1 MCMNANVVYILVV
14 LILTWIYF
22 QTRSLKSNED
32 EYFVLNKSEGVFGL
46 SLSFYASG
54 MGLWILTSPA
64 EVAWYGLGYDI
75 YGYALSA
82 ATPFVLIYIF
92 GPKIAD
98 LLPNGATLA
107 QFVETKYG
115 NIAQK
120 IVSVVAVIYMGAF
133 LVAEFASISFV
144 FESIS
149 SVRGVLVSLLIAIT
163 TLAYLFRHGFKAS
176 YFTDRI
182 QSYGII
188 FLLAIVLMIW
198 FSQNSISD
206 IVSLANSGGL
216 NSFETFSLKSALAVI
231 IAVTAA
237 EVFSMGYWQR
247 TFSAENSK
255 VIKQAS
261 IYSGTG
267 AFLTILILGIGGAV
281 GAGKGL
287 EVPALSFIDQLELN
301 NFTIMLLIS
310 LATLLVTSSIDTLEN
325 AIAST
330 ISLDIIKKKSEEAK
344 LITLLVVGIA
354 LIISNEVTSIFNVF
368 LVADLF
374 AACLVFPAFYR
385 IKKSSKDILLVVPFV
400 GSLISAYIFRYVSI
414 NPQLNP
420 GGVFIP
426 TDLYGLADLN
436 TFAVALLSSMVI
448 TVVADKVI
456 KYN

>member
-1 MCMNANVVYILVV
+1 MNANVVYLIVV

-32 EYFVLNKSEGVFGL
+32 EYFVLNKSEGVLGL

-82 ATPFVLIYIF
+82 ATPFILIYIF

-98 LLPNGATLA
+98 LLPKGATLA

-120 IVSVVAVIYMGAF
+120 IVSIVAVIYMGAF
-133 LVAEFASISFV
+133 LIAEFASISFV

-149 SVRGVLVSLLIAIT
+149 SVRGILISLLIAIT

-176 YFTDRI
+176 YFTDRL

-188 FLLAIVLMIW
+188 LLLAIVLTIW
-198 FSQNSISD
+198 LSQNSLSEL
-206 IVSLANSGGL
+206 VTYANAGGL
-216 NSFETFSLKSALAVI
+216 SSFETFSLKSALAVI

-255 VIKQAS
+255 AIKQAS
-261 IYSGTG
+261 IFSGIG

-281 GAGKGL
+281 GAGKGI
-287 EVPALSFIDQLELN
+287 ESPALSFIEQLDLN
-301 NFTIMLLIS
+301 NFTIILLVS

-330 ISLDIIKKKSEEAK
+330 ISLDILKKKSEEAK
-344 LITLLVVGIA
+344 LITLLVVC
-354 LIISNEVTSIFNVF
+354 ISLVISIEVTSIFNVF

-385 IKKSSKDILLVVPFV
+385 IKKSSKDILLIIPFV
-400 GSLISAYIFRYVSI
+400 GSLISVYVYRYLFIDLQV
-414 NPQLNP
+414 NP

-436 TFAVALLSSMVI
+436 TFAIGLLSSMVI
-448 TVVADKVI
+448 TLVADKAI
-456 KYN
+456 K

>member
-1 MCMNANVVYILVV
+1 MNANVVYLIVV
-14 LILTWIYF
+14 LILAWIYF
-22 QTRSLKSNED
+22 QTRSLKSNEN
-32 EYFVLNKSEGVFGL
+32 EYFVLNKSEGVLGL

-82 ATPFVLIYIF
+82 ATPFILIYIF

-115 NIAQK
+115 SIAQK
-120 IVSVVAVIYMGAF
+120 IVSIVAVIYMGAF
-133 LVAEFASISFV
+133 LIAEFASISFV

-149 SVRGVLVSLLIAIT
+149 SVRGILISLLIAIT

-176 YFTDRI
+176 YFTDRL

-188 FLLAIVLMIW
+188 LLLAIVITIW
-198 FSQNSISD
+198 LSQNSLSEL
-206 IVSLANSGGL
+206 VTYANAGGL

-255 VIKQAS
+255 AIKQAS
-261 IYSGTG
+261 IFSGIG

-281 GAGKGL
+281 GAGKGI
-287 EVPALSFIDQLELN
+287 ESPSLSFIEQLDLN
-301 NFTIMLLIS
+301 NFTIILLVS

-330 ISLDIIKKKSEEAK
+330 ISLDILKKKSEEAK
-344 LITLLVVGIA
+344 LTTLLVVCIA
-354 LIISNEVTSIFNVF
+354 LVISIEVTSIFNVF

-385 IKKSSKDILLVVPFV
+385 IKKSSKDILLLIPFV
-400 GSLISAYIFRYVSI
+400 GSLISVYVYRYLFIDLQV
-414 NPQLNP
+414 NP
-420 GGVFIP
+420 GGIFIP

-436 TFAVALLSSMVI
+436 TFAIGLLSSMVI
-448 TVVADKVI
+448 TLVADKAI
-456 KYN
+456 K

>member
-1 MCMNANVVYILVV
+1 MNANVVYLIVV

-22 QTRSLKSNED
+22 QTRSLKSNEN
-32 EYFVLNKSEGVFGL
+32 EYFVLNKSEGVLGL

-82 ATPFVLIYIF
+82 ATPFILIYIF

-98 LLPNGATLA
+98 LLPKGATLA

-120 IVSVVAVIYMGAF
+120 IVSIVAVIYMGAF
-133 LVAEFASISFV
+133 LIAEFASISFV

-149 SVRGVLVSLLIAIT
+149 SVRGILISLLIAIT

-176 YFTDRI
+176 YFTDRL

-188 FLLAIVLMIW
+188 LLLAIVLTIW
-198 FSQNSISD
+198 LSQNSLSEL
-206 IVSLANSGGL
+206 VTYANAGGL

-255 VIKQAS
+255 AIKQAS
-261 IYSGTG
+261 IFSGIG

-281 GAGKGL
+281 GAGKGI
-287 EVPALSFIDQLELN
+287 ESPALSFIEQLDLN
-301 NFTIMLLIS
+301 NFTIILLAS

-330 ISLDIIKKKSEEAK
+330 ISLDILKKKSEEAK
-344 LITLLVVGIA
+344 LITLLVVC
-354 LIISNEVTSIFNVF
+354 ISLVISIEVTSIFNVF

-385 IKKSSKDILLVVPFV
+385 IKKSSKDILLIIPFV
-400 GSLISAYIFRYVSI
+400 GSLISVYVYRYLFIDLQV
-414 NPQLNP
+414 NP

-436 TFAVALLSSMVI
+436 TFAIGLLSSMVI
-448 TVVADKVI
+448 TLVADKAI
-456 KYN
+456 K

>member
-1 MCMNANVVYILVV
+1 MNANVVYLTIII
-14 LILTWIYF
+14 ILTWIYF
-22 QTRSLKSNED
+22 QTRNLKSNED
-32 EYFVLNKSEGVFGL
+32 EYFVLNKSEGVLGL

-92 GPKIAD
+92 GPKIAE
-98 LLPNGATLA
+98 LLPNGATFA

-115 NIAQK
+115 IIAQK

-133 LVAEFASISFV
+133 LIAEFASISFV

-198 FSQNSISD
+198 FSQNSFSD
-206 IVSLANSGGL
+206 IISLANSGGL

-287 EVPALSFIDQLELN
+287 EIPALSFIDQLELN
-301 NFTIMLLIS
+301 NFTILLLIS

-414 NPQLNP
+414 DPQLNP

-448 TVVADKVI
+448 TLVADKVI
-456 KYN
+456 K

>member
-1 MCMNANVVYILVV
+1 MNANVVYLIVV

-22 QTRSLKSNED
+22 QTRSLKSNEN
-32 EYFVLNKSEGVFGL
+32 EYFVLNKSEGVLGL

-82 ATPFVLIYIF
+82 ATPFILIYIF

-98 LLPNGATLA
+98 LLPKGATLA

-115 NIAQK
+115 SIAQK
-120 IVSVVAVIYMGAF
+120 IVSIVAVIYMGAF
-133 LVAEFASISFV
+133 LIAEFASISFV

-149 SVRGVLVSLLIAIT
+149 SVRGILISLLIAIT

-176 YFTDRI
+176 YFTDRL

-188 FLLAIVLMIW
+188 LLLAIVLTIW
-198 FSQNSISD
+198 LSQNSLSEL
-206 IVSLANSGGL
+206 VTYANAGGL
-216 NSFETFSLKSALAVI
+216 STFETFSLKSALAVI

-255 VIKQAS
+255 AIKQAS
-261 IYSGTG
+261 IFSGIG

-281 GAGKGL
+281 GAGKGI
-287 EVPALSFIDQLELN
+287 ESPALSFIEQLDLN
-301 NFTIMLLIS
+301 NFTIILLVS

-344 LITLLVVGIA
+344 LITLLVVC
-354 LIISNEVTSIFNVF
+354 ISLVISIEVTSIFNVF

-385 IKKSSKDILLVVPFV
+385 IKKSSKDILLIIPFI
-400 GSLISAYIFRYVSI
+400 GSLISVYVYRYLFIDLQV
-414 NPQLNP
+414 NP

-436 TFAVALLSSMVI
+436 TFAIGLLSSMVI
-448 TVVADKVI
+448 TLVADKAI
-456 KYN
+456 K

>member
-1 MCMNANVVYILVV
+1 MNENAIYLIVV

-22 QTRSLKSNED
+22 QTRSLKSNEN
-32 EYFVLNKSEGVFGL
+32 EYFVLNKSEGVLGL

-82 ATPFVLIYIF
+82 ATPFILIYIF

-98 LLPNGATLA
+98 LLPKGATLA

-120 IVSVVAVIYMGAF
+120 IVSIVAVIYMGAF
-133 LVAEFASISFV
+133 LIAEFASISFV

-149 SVRGVLVSLLIAIT
+149 SVRGILISLLIGIT

-176 YFTDRI
+176 YFTDRL

-188 FLLAIVLMIW
+188 LLLAIVLTIW
-198 FSQNSISD
+198 LSQNSLSEL
-206 IVSLANSGGL
+206 VTFANAGGL

-255 VIKQAS
+255 AIKQAS
-261 IYSGTG
+261 IFSGIG

-281 GAGKGL
+281 GAGKGI
-287 EVPALSFIDQLELN
+287 ESPALSFIEQLDLN
-301 NFTIMLLIS
+301 NFTIILLVS

-330 ISLDIIKKKSEEAK
+330 ISLDILKKKTEEAK
-344 LITLLVVGIA
+344 LITLLVVCVA
-354 LIISNEVTSIFNVF
+354 LVVSIEVTSIFNVF

-385 IKKSSKDILLVVPFV
+385 VKKSSKDILLIVPFV
-400 GSLISAYIFRYVSI
+400 GSLISVYLFRYLFI
-414 NPQLNP
+414 DLQINP
-420 GGVFIP
+420 GGIFIP

-436 TFAVALLSSMVI
+436 TFAIGLLSSIVI
-448 TVVADKVI
+448 TLVADKSI
-456 KYN
+456 K

>member
-1 MCMNANVVYILVV
+1 MNANVVYLIVV

-22 QTRSLKSNED
+22 QTRSLKSSED
-32 EYFVLNKSEGVFGL
+32 EYFVLGKSEGVLGL

-75 YGYALSA
+75 YGYAISA
-82 ATPFVLIYIF
+82 ATPFILIYIF

-98 LLPNGATLA
+98 LLPKGATLA

-120 IVSVVAVIYMGAF
+120 IVSIVAVIYMGAF
-133 LVAEFASISFV
+133 LIAEFASISFV

-149 SVRGVLVSLLIAIT
+149 SVRGILISLLIAIT

-176 YFTDRI
+176 YFTDRL

-188 FLLAIVLMIW
+188 LLLTIILTIW
-198 FSQNSISD
+198 LSQNSLSEL
-206 IVSLANSGGL
+206 VTYANSGGL
-216 NSFETFSLKSALAVI
+216 STFETFSLKSALAVI

-255 VIKQAS
+255 AIKQAS
-261 IYSGTG
+261 IFSGIG

-281 GAGKGL
+281 GAGKGI
-287 EVPALSFIDQLELN
+287 ESPALSFIEQLDLN
-301 NFTIMLLIS
+301 NFTIILLVS

-330 ISLDIIKKKSEEAK
+330 ISLDILKKKSEEAK
-344 LITLLVVGIA
+344 LITLLVVC
-354 LIISNEVTSIFNVF
+354 ISLVISIEVTSIFNVF

-385 IKKSSKDILLVVPFV
+385 IKKSSKDILLIIPFI
-400 GSLISAYIFRYVSI
+400 GSLISVYVYRYLFIDLQV
-414 NPQLNP
+414 NP

-436 TFAVALLSSMVI
+436 TFAIGLLSSMVI
-448 TVVADKVI
+448 TLVADKVI
-456 KYN
+456 K

>member
-1 MCMNANVVYILVV
+1 MNANVVYLIVV

-22 QTRSLKSNED
+22 QTRSLKSNEN
-32 EYFVLNKSEGVFGL
+32 EYFVLNKSEGVLGL

-82 ATPFVLIYIF
+82 ATPFILIYIF

-98 LLPNGATLA
+98 LLPKGATLA
-107 QFVETKYG
+107 QFVENKYG

-120 IVSVVAVIYMGAF
+120 IVSIVAVIYMGAF
-133 LVAEFASISFV
+133 LIAEFASISFV

-149 SVRGVLVSLLIAIT
+149 SVRGILISLLIAIT

-176 YFTDRI
+176 YFTDRL

-188 FLLAIVLMIW
+188 LLLAIVLTIW
-198 FSQNSISD
+198 LSQNSLSEL
-206 IVSLANSGGL
+206 VTYANAGGL
-216 NSFETFSLKSALAVI
+216 SSFETFSLKSALAVI

-255 VIKQAS
+255 AIKQAS
-261 IYSGTG
+261 IFSGIG

-281 GAGKGL
+281 GAGKGI
-287 EVPALSFIDQLELN
+287 ESPALSFIEQLDLN
-301 NFTIMLLIS
+301 NFTIILLVS

-330 ISLDIIKKKSEEAK
+330 ISLDIFKKKSEEAK
-344 LITLLVVGIA
+344 LITLLVVCIA
-354 LIISNEVTSIFNVF
+354 LVISIEVTSIFNVF

-385 IKKSSKDILLVVPFV
+385 IKKSSKDILLIIPFV
-400 GSLISAYIFRYVSI
+400 GSLISVYVYRYLFIDLQV
-414 NPQLNP
+414 NP

-436 TFAVALLSSMVI
+436 TFAIGLLSSMVI
-448 TVVADKVI
+448 TLVADKAI
-456 KYN
+456 K

>member
-1 MCMNANVVYILVV
+1 MNANIVYLIVV
-14 LILTWIYF
+14 LILTRIYF
-22 QTRSLKSNED
+22 QTRSLKSSED
-32 EYFVLNKSEGVFGL
+32 EYFVLNKSEGVLGL

-82 ATPFVLIYIF
+82 ATPFILIYIF

-98 LLPNGATLA
+98 LLPKGATLA

-120 IVSVVAVIYMGAF
+120 IVSIVAVIYMGAF
-133 LVAEFASISFV
+133 LIAEFASISFV

-149 SVRGVLVSLLIAIT
+149 SVRGVLISLLIAIT

-176 YFTDRI
+176 YFTDRL

-188 FLLAIVLMIW
+188 LLLAIVLTIW
-198 FSQNSISD
+198 LSQNSLSEL
-206 IVSLANSGGL
+206 VTYANAGGL
-216 NSFETFSLKSALAVI
+216 GSFETFSLKSALAVI

-255 VIKQAS
+255 AIKQAS
-261 IYSGTG
+261 IFSGIG

-281 GAGKGL
+281 GAGKGI
-287 EVPALSFIDQLELN
+287 ESPALSFIEQLDLN
-301 NFTIMLLIS
+301 NFTIILLVS

-330 ISLDIIKKKSEEAK
+330 ISLDILKKKSEEAK
-344 LITLLVVGIA
+344 LITLLVVCIA
-354 LIISNEVTSIFNVF
+354 LVISIEVTSIFNVF

-385 IKKSSKDILLVVPFV
+385 IKKSSKDILLIIPFV
-400 GSLISAYIFRYVSI
+400 GSLISVYVYRYLFIDLQV
-414 NPQLNP
+414 NP

-436 TFAVALLSSMVI
+436 TFAIGLLSSMVI
-448 TVVADKVI
+448 TLVADKAI
-456 KYN
+456 K

>member
-1 MCMNANVVYILVV
+1 MNENVIYLLVV
-14 LILTWIYF
+14 SILTWIYF
-22 QTRSLKSNED
+22 QTRSLKSNEN
-32 EYFVLNKSEGVFGL
+32 EYFVLNKSAGVLGL

-82 ATPFVLIYIF
+82 ATPFILIYIF

-120 IVSVVAVIYMGAF
+120 IVSIVAVIYMGAF
-133 LVAEFASISFV
+133 LIAEFASISFV

-149 SVRGVLVSLLIAIT
+149 SVRGILISLLIAIT

-176 YFTDRI
+176 YFTDRL

-188 FLLAIVLMIW
+188 LLLAIVFTIW
-198 FSQNSISD
+198 LSQNSLSE
-206 IVSLANSGGL
+206 IVTFANAGGL
-216 NSFETFSLKSALAVI
+216 SSFETFSLKSALAVI

-255 VIKQAS
+255 AIKQAS
-261 IYSGTG
+261 VFSGIG
-267 AFLTILILGIGGAV
+267 AFLTILLLGIGGAV
-281 GAGKGL
+281 GAGKGI
-287 EVPALSFIDQLELN
+287 ESPSLSFIEQLDLN
-301 NFTIMLLIS
+301 NFTIILLVS

-330 ISLDIIKKKSEEAK
+330 ISLDILKKKSEEAK
-344 LITLLVVGIA
+344 LITLLVVCIA
-354 LIISNEVTSIFNVF
+354 LVISIEVTSIFNVF

-385 IKKSSKDILLVVPFV
+385 IKKSSKDILLIIPFV
-400 GSLISAYIFRYVSI
+400 GSLISVYVYRYLFIDIQV
-414 NPQLNP
+414 NP

-436 TFAVALLSSMVI
+436 TFAISLLSSMVI
-448 TVVADKVI
+448 TLVADKVI
-456 KYN
+456 K

>member
-1 MCMNANVVYILVV
+1 MNANIVYLIVV

-22 QTRSLKSNED
+22 QTRSLKSNEN
-32 EYFVLNKSEGVFGL
+32 EYFVLNKSEGVLGL

-82 ATPFVLIYIF
+82 ATPFILIYIF

-98 LLPNGATLA
+98 LLPKGATLA

-120 IVSVVAVIYMGAF
+120 IVSIVAVIYMGAF
-133 LVAEFASISFV
+133 LIAEFASISFV

-149 SVRGVLVSLLIAIT
+149 SVRGILISLLIAIT

-176 YFTDRI
+176 YFTDRL

-188 FLLAIVLMIW
+188 LLLAIVLTIW
-198 FSQNSISD
+198 LSQNSLSE
-206 IVSLANSGGL
+206 LATFANAGGL
-216 NSFETFSLKSALAVI
+216 NSFENFSLKSALAVI

-261 IYSGTG
+261 IFSGIG

-281 GAGKGL
+281 GAGKGI
-287 EVPALSFIDQLELN
+287 ESPALSFIEQLDLN
-301 NFTIMLLIS
+301 NFTIILLVS

-330 ISLDIIKKKSEEAK
+330 ISLDILKKKSEEAK
-344 LITLLVVGIA
+344 LITLLVVCVA
-354 LIISNEVTSIFNVF
+354 LVVSIEVTSIFNVF

-385 IKKSSKDILLVVPFV
+385 IKKSSKDILLIIPFV
-400 GSLISAYIFRYVSI
+400 GSLIFVYVYRYLFIDLQV
-414 NPQLNP
+414 NP
-420 GGVFIP
+420 GGIFIP

-436 TFAVALLSSMVI
+436 TFAIGLLSSMVI
-448 TVVADKVI
+448 TLVADKAI
-456 KYN
+456 K

>member
-1 MCMNANVVYILVV
+1 MNANVVYLIVV

-22 QTRSLKSNED
+22 QTRSLKSSED
-32 EYFVLNKSEGVFGL
+32 EYFVLNKSEGVLGL

-98 LLPNGATLA
+98 LLPKGATLA

-120 IVSVVAVIYMGAF
+120 IVSIVAVIYMGAF
-133 LVAEFASISFV
+133 LIAEFASISFV

-149 SVRGVLVSLLIAIT
+149 SVRGILISLLIAIT

-176 YFTDRI
+176 YFTDRL

-188 FLLAIVLMIW
+188 LLLAIVLTIW
-198 FSQNSISD
+198 LSQNSLSEL
-206 IVSLANSGGL
+206 VTYANAGGL
-216 NSFETFSLKSALAVI
+216 STFETFSLKSALAVI

-255 VIKQAS
+255 AIKQAS
-261 IYSGTG
+261 IFSGIG

-281 GAGKGL
+281 GAGKGI
-287 EVPALSFIDQLELN
+287 ESPALSFIEQLDLN
-301 NFTIMLLIS
+301 NFTIILLVS

-330 ISLDIIKKKSEEAK
+330 ISLDILKKKSEEAK
-344 LITLLVVGIA
+344 LITLLVVC
-354 LIISNEVTSIFNVF
+354 ISLVISIEVTSIFNVF

-385 IKKSSKDILLVVPFV
+385 IKKSSKDILLIIPFV
-400 GSLISAYIFRYVSI
+400 GSLISVYVYRYLFIDLQV
-414 NPQLNP
+414 NP

-436 TFAVALLSSMVI
+436 TFAIGLLSSMVI
-448 TVVADKVI
+448 TLVADKAI
-456 KYN
+456 K

>member
-1 MCMNANVVYILVV
+1 MNENVVYLIVV

-22 QTRSLKSNED
+22 QTRSLKSSED

-64 EVAWYGLGYDI
+64 EVAWYGLGFDI

-82 ATPFVLIYIF
+82 ATPFILIYIF

-133 LVAEFASISFV
+133 LIAEFASISFV

-149 SVRGVLVSLLIAIT
+149 SVRGILVSLLIAIT

-188 FLLAIVLMIW
+188 FLLVIVLTIW
-198 FSQNSISD
+198 FSRNNISD

-216 NSFETFSLKSALAVI
+216 NSFEMFSLKSALAVI

-247 TFSAENSK
+247 TFSAENTK

-301 NFTIMLLIS
+301 NFTIVLLIS

-344 LITLLVVGIA
+344 LITLLVVCIA

-385 IKKSSKDILLVVPFV
+385 IKKSSKDILLIVPFV
-400 GSLISAYIFRYVSI
+400 GSLISVYTYRYLSVES
-414 NPQLNP
+414 QLSP

-436 TFAVALLSSMVI
+436 TFAIALLSSMVI
-448 TVVADKVI
+448 TLVADKVI
-456 KYN
+456 K

>member
-1 MCMNANVVYILVV
+1 MNANVVYLIVV

-22 QTRSLKSNED
+22 QTRSLKSNEN
-32 EYFVLNKSEGVFGL
+32 EYFVLNKSEGVLGL

-82 ATPFVLIYIF
+82 ATPFILIYIF

-98 LLPNGATLA
+98 LLPKGATLA

-120 IVSVVAVIYMGAF
+120 IVSIVAVIYMGAF
-133 LVAEFASISFV
+133 LIAEFASISFV

-149 SVRGVLVSLLIAIT
+149 SVRGILISLLIGIT

-176 YFTDRI
+176 YFTDKL
-182 QSYGII
+182 QSFGII
-188 FLLAIVLMIW
+188 LLLSIVFFIW
-198 FSQNSISD
+198 FSQNNLSEIMTY
-206 IVSLANSGGL
+206 ANAGGL

-255 VIKQAS
+255 AIKQAS
-261 IYSGTG
+261 IFSGIG

-281 GAGKGL
+281 GAGKGI
-287 EVPALSFIDQLELN
+287 ESPALSFIEQLDLN
-301 NFTIMLLIS
+301 NFTIILLVS

-330 ISLDIIKKKSEEAK
+330 ISLDILKKKSEEAK
-344 LITLLVVGIA
+344 LITLLVVC
-354 LIISNEVTSIFNVF
+354 ISLVISIEVTSIFNVF

-385 IKKSSKDILLVVPFV
+385 IKKSSKDILLMIPFI
-400 GSLISAYIFRYVSI
+400 GSLMSVYVYRYIFI
-414 NPQLNP
+414 DLQENP

-436 TFAVALLSSMVI
+436 TFAIGLLSSMVI
-448 TVVADKVI
+448 TLVADKAI
-456 KYN
+456 K

>member
-1 MCMNANVVYILVV
+1 MNANVIYLIVV

-22 QTRSLKSNED
+22 QTRSLKSNEN
-32 EYFVLNKSEGVFGL
+32 EYFVLNKSEGVLGL

-82 ATPFVLIYIF
+82 ATPFILIYIF

-98 LLPNGATLA
+98 LLPKGATLA

-120 IVSVVAVIYMGAF
+120 IVSIVAVIYMGAF
-133 LVAEFASISFV
+133 LIAEFASISFV

-149 SVRGVLVSLLIAIT
+149 SVRGILISLLIAIT

-176 YFTDRI
+176 YFTDRL

-188 FLLAIVLMIW
+188 LLLAIVLTIW
-198 FSQNSISD
+198 LSQNSLSEL
-206 IVSLANSGGL
+206 VTYANAGGL
-216 NSFETFSLKSALAVI
+216 SSFETFSLKSALAVI

-255 VIKQAS
+255 AIKQAS
-261 IYSGTG
+261 IFSGIG

-281 GAGKGL
+281 GAGKGI
-287 EVPALSFIDQLELN
+287 ESPSLSFIEQLDLN
-301 NFTIMLLIS
+301 NFTIILLVS

-330 ISLDIIKKKSEEAK
+330 ISLDILKKKSEEAK
-344 LITLLVVGIA
+344 LITLLVVCIA
-354 LIISNEVTSIFNVF
+354 LVISIEVTSIFNVF

-385 IKKSSKDILLVVPFV
+385 IKKSSKDILLIIPFV
-400 GSLISAYIFRYVSI
+400 GSLISVYVYRYLFIDLQV
-414 NPQLNP
+414 NP

-436 TFAVALLSSMVI
+436 TFAIGLLSSMVI
-448 TVVADKVI
+448 TLVADKAI
-456 KYN
+456 K

>member
-1 MCMNANVVYILVV
+1 MNANVIYLIVV
-14 LILTWIYF
+14 LILTWVYF
-22 QTRSLKSNED
+22 QTRSLKSSED
-32 EYFVLNKSEGVFGL
+32 EYFVLNKSEGVLGL

-64 EVAWYGLGYDI
+64 EVAWYGLGFDI

-98 LLPNGATLA
+98 LLPKGATLA

-115 NIAQK
+115 SIAQK
-120 IVSVVAVIYMGAF
+120 IVSIVAVIYMGAF
-133 LVAEFASISFV
+133 LIAEFASISFV

-149 SVRGVLVSLLIAIT
+149 SVRGILISLLIAIT

-176 YFTDRI
+176 YFTDRL

-188 FLLAIVLMIW
+188 LLLAIVLTIW
-198 FSQNSISD
+198 LSQNSLSEL
-206 IVSLANSGGL
+206 VTFANAGGL
-216 NSFETFSLKSALAVI
+216 NSFESFSFKSALAVI

-255 VIKQAS
+255 AIKQAS
-261 IYSGTG
+261 IFSGIG

-281 GAGKGL
+281 GAGKGI
-287 EVPALSFIDQLELN
+287 ESPALSFIEQLDLN
-301 NFTIMLLIS
+301 NFTIILLVS

-330 ISLDIIKKKSEEAK
+330 ISLDILKKKSEEAK
-344 LITLLVVGIA
+344 LITLLVVCIA
-354 LIISNEVTSIFNVF
+354 LVISIEVTSIFNVF

-385 IKKSSKDILLVVPFV
+385 IKKSSKDSLLIIPFI
-400 GSLISAYIFRYVSI
+400 GSLISVYVYRYLFIDLQV
-414 NPQLNP
+414 NP

-436 TFAVALLSSMVI
+436 TFAIGLLSSMVI
-448 TVVADKVI
+448 TLVADKAI
-456 KYN
+456 K

>member
-1 MCMNANVVYILVV
+1 MNANVIYLIVV

-22 QTRSLKSNED
+22 QTRSLKSNEN
-32 EYFVLNKSEGVFGL
+32 EYFVLNKSEGVLGL

-82 ATPFVLIYIF
+82 ATPFILIYIF

-120 IVSVVAVIYMGAF
+120 IVSLVAVIYMGAF
-133 LVAEFASISFV
+133 LIAEFASISFV

-149 SVRGVLVSLLIAIT
+149 SVRGILISLLIAIT

-176 YFTDRI
+176 YFTDRL

-188 FLLAIVLMIW
+188 LLLAIVLTIW
-198 FSQNSISD
+198 LSQNSLSEL
-206 IVSLANSGGL
+206 VTFANAGGL
-216 NSFETFSLKSALAVI
+216 NSFESFSFKSALAVI

-255 VIKQAS
+255 AIKQAS
-261 IYSGTG
+261 IFSGIG

-281 GAGKGL
+281 GAGKGI
-287 EVPALSFIDQLELN
+287 ESPALSFIEQLDLN
-301 NFTIMLLIS
+301 SFTIILLVS

-344 LITLLVVGIA
+344 LITLLVVCIA
-354 LIISNEVTSIFNVF
+354 LVISIEVTSIFNVF

-385 IKKSSKDILLVVPFV
+385 IKKSSKDILLIIPFV
-400 GSLISAYIFRYVSI
+400 GSLISVYVYRYLFIDLQV
-414 NPQLNP
+414 NP

-436 TFAVALLSSMVI
+436 TFAIGLLSSMVI
-448 TVVADKVI
+448 TLVADKAI
-456 KYN
+456 K

>member
-1 MCMNANVVYILVV
+1 MNANVVYLIVIV
-14 LILTWIYF
+14 ILTWIYF
-22 QTRSLKSNED
+22 QTRGLKSNED
-32 EYFVLNKSEGVFGL
+32 EYFVLNKSEGVLGL

-75 YGYALSA
+75 YGYALSS
-82 ATPFVLIYIF
+82 ATPFILIYIF
-92 GPKIAD
+92 GPRIAD
-98 LLPNGATLA
+98 LLPKGATLA

-115 NIAQK
+115 SVAQK
-120 IVSVVAVIYMGAF
+120 IVSMVAVIYMGAF
-133 LVAEFASISFV
+133 LIAEFASIGFV

-149 SVRGVLVSLLIAIT
+149 SVRGVLISLLIAMT

-176 YFTDRI
+176 YFTDKL

-188 FLLAIVLMIW
+188 LLLVIVFTIW
-198 FSQNSISD
+198 LNQNSLSEL
-206 IVSLANSGGL
+206 VTFANAGGL
-216 NSFETFSLKSALAVI
+216 NSFQTFSLKSALAVI

-255 VIKQAS
+255 AIKQAS
-261 IYSGTG
+261 IFSGIG
-267 AFLTILILGIGGAV
+267 AFLTILLLGIGGAV

-287 EVPALSFIDQLELN
+287 ESPALSFIEQLDLN
-301 NFTIMLLIS
+301 NFTIILLVS

-330 ISLDIIKKKSEEAK
+330 ISLDILKKKSEEAK
-344 LITLLVVGIA
+344 LITLLIVCIA
-354 LIISNEVTSIFNVF
+354 LVISIEVTSIFNVF

-374 AACLVFPAFYR
+374 AASLVFPAFYR
-385 IKKSSKDILLVVPFV
+385 IKKTSKDLLLIVPFV
-400 GSLISAYIFRYVSI
+400 GSLVSAFIYRFQYIDL
-414 NPQLNP
+414 QANP

-436 TFAVALLSSMVI
+436 TFAIALFSSVVI
-448 TVVADKVI
+448 TLVTDKVI
-456 KYN
+456 K

>member
-1 MCMNANVVYILVV
+1 MNANVIYLIVV

-22 QTRSLKSNED
+22 QTRSLKSSED
-32 EYFVLNKSEGVFGL
+32 EYFVLNKSEGVLGL

-82 ATPFVLIYIF
+82 ATPFLLIYIF

-98 LLPNGATLA
+98 LLPKGATLA

-120 IVSVVAVIYMGAF
+120 IVSIVAVIYMGAF
-133 LVAEFASISFV
+133 LIAEFASISFV

-149 SVRGVLVSLLIAIT
+149 SVRGILISLLIAIT

-176 YFTDRI
+176 YFTDRL

-188 FLLAIVLMIW
+188 LLLAIVLTIW
-198 FSQNSISD
+198 LSQNSLSEL
-206 IVSLANSGGL
+206 VTFANAGGL
-216 NSFETFSLKSALAVI
+216 NSFESFSFKSALAVI

-255 VIKQAS
+255 AIKQAS
-261 IYSGTG
+261 IFSGIG

-281 GAGKGL
+281 GAGKGI
-287 EVPALSFIDQLELN
+287 ESPALSFIEQLDLN
-301 NFTIMLLIS
+301 NFTIILLVS

-330 ISLDIIKKKSEEAK
+330 ISLDILKKKSEEAR
-344 LITLLVVGIA
+344 LITLLVVCIA
-354 LIISNEVTSIFNVF
+354 LVISIEVTSIFNVF

-385 IKKSSKDILLVVPFV
+385 IKKSSKDILLIIPFI
-400 GSLISAYIFRYVSI
+400 GSLIFVYVYRYLFIDLQV
-414 NPQLNP
+414 NP

-436 TFAVALLSSMVI
+436 TFAIGLLSSMVI
-448 TVVADKVI
+448 TLVADKAI
-456 KYN
+456 K

>member
-1 MCMNANVVYILVV
+1 MNANVIYLIVV

-32 EYFVLNKSEGVFGL
+32 EYFVLNKSEGVLGL

-64 EVAWYGLGYDI
+64 EVAWYGLGFDI

-98 LLPNGATLA
+98 LLPKGATLA

-120 IVSVVAVIYMGAF
+120 IVSIVAVIYMGAF
-133 LVAEFASISFV
+133 LIAEFASISFV

-149 SVRGVLVSLLIAIT
+149 SVRGILISLLIAIT

-176 YFTDRI
+176 YFTDRL

-188 FLLAIVLMIW
+188 LLLSIVLTIW
-198 FSQNSISD
+198 LSQNSLSEL
-206 IVSLANSGGL
+206 VTFANAGGL
-216 NSFETFSLKSALAVI
+216 NSFETFSFKSALAVI

-255 VIKQAS
+255 AIKQAS
-261 IYSGTG
+261 IFSGIG

-281 GAGKGL
+281 GAGKGI
-287 EVPALSFIDQLELN
+287 ESPALSFIEQLDLN
-301 NFTIMLLIS
+301 NFTIILLVS

-330 ISLDIIKKKSEEAK
+330 ISLDILKKKSEEAK
-344 LITLLVVGIA
+344 LITLLVVCIA
-354 LIISNEVTSIFNVF
+354 LVISIEVTSIFNVF

-385 IKKSSKDILLVVPFV
+385 IKKSSKDILLIIPFV
-400 GSLISAYIFRYVSI
+400 GSLISVYVYRYLFIDLQV
-414 NPQLNP
+414 NP
-420 GGVFIP
+420 GGIFIP

-436 TFAVALLSSMVI
+436 TFAIGLLSSMVI
-448 TVVADKVI
+448 TLVADKAI
-456 KYN
+456 K

>member
-1 MCMNANVVYILVV
+1 MNANVVYLIVV

-22 QTRSLKSNED
+22 QTRTLKSNED
-32 EYFVLNKSEGVFGL
+32 EYFVLSKSEGVIGL

-133 LVAEFASISFV
+133 LIAEFASISFV

-149 SVRGVLVSLLIAIT
+149 PVRGVLVSLLIAIT

-206 IVSLANSGGL
+206 IVSLANAGGL

-261 IYSGTG
+261 IYSGAG

-385 IKKSSKDILLVVPFV
+385 IKKSSKDVLLIVPFV
-400 GSLISAYIFRYVSI
+400 GSLVSVYTYRYLFIDS
-414 NPQLNP
+414 QLNP

-436 TFAVALLSSMVI
+436 TFAIALLSSMVI
-448 TVVADKVI
+448 TLVADKVI
-456 KYN
+456 K

>member
-1 MCMNANVVYILVV
+1 MNANVIYLIVV

-22 QTRSLKSNED
+22 QTRSLKSNEN
-32 EYFVLNKSEGVFGL
+32 EYFVLNKSEGVLGL

-82 ATPFVLIYIF
+82 ATPFILIYIF

-98 LLPNGATLA
+98 LLPKGATLA

-120 IVSVVAVIYMGAF
+120 IVSIVAVIYMGAF
-133 LVAEFASISFV
+133 LIAEFASISFV

-149 SVRGVLVSLLIAIT
+149 SVRGILISLLIAIT

-176 YFTDRI
+176 YFTDRL

-188 FLLAIVLMIW
+188 LLLAIVITIW
-198 FSQNSISD
+198 LSQNSLSD
-206 IVSLANSGGL
+206 LVTYANAGGL
-216 NSFETFSLKSALAVI
+216 SSFETFSLKSALAVI

-255 VIKQAS
+255 AIKQAS
-261 IYSGTG
+261 IFSGIG

-281 GAGKGL
+281 GAGKGI
-287 EVPALSFIDQLELN
+287 ESPALSFIEQLDLN
-301 NFTIMLLIS
+301 NFTIILLVS

-330 ISLDIIKKKSEEAK
+330 ISLDILKKKSEEAK
-344 LITLLVVGIA
+344 LITLLVVCIA
-354 LIISNEVTSIFNVF
+354 LVISIEVTSIFNVF

-385 IKKSSKDILLVVPFV
+385 IKKSSKDILLIIPFV
-400 GSLISAYIFRYVSI
+400 GSLISVYVYRYLFIDLQV
-414 NPQLNP
+414 NP

-436 TFAVALLSSMVI
+436 TFAIGLLSSMVI
-448 TVVADKVI
+448 TLVADKAI
-456 KYN
+456 K

>member
-1 MCMNANVVYILVV
+1 MNANVVYFIII

-22 QTRSLKSNED
+22 QTRNLKSNED
-32 EYFVLNKSEGVFGL
+32 EYFVLNKSEGVLGL

-92 GPKIAD
+92 GPKIAE

-115 NIAQK
+115 IIAQK

-133 LVAEFASISFV
+133 LIAEFASISFV

-198 FSQNSISD
+198 FSQNSFSEI
-206 IVSLANSGGL
+206 IFLANSGGL

-414 NPQLNP
+414 DPQLNP

-436 TFAVALLSSMVI
+436 TFAVSLLSSMVI

-456 KYN
+456 K

>member
-1 MCMNANVVYILVV
+1 MNANVVYLIVVAILS
-14 LILTWIYF
+14 WIYF
-22 QTRSLKSNED
+22 KTRGLKSSED
-32 EYFVLNKSEGVFGL
+32 EYFVLNKSEGVLGL

-75 YGYALSA
+75 YGYAISA
-82 ATPFVLIYIF
+82 ATPFILIYIF
-92 GPKIAD
+92 GPRIAD

-115 NIAQK
+115 SIAQK
-120 IVSVVAVIYMGAF
+120 IVSMVAVIYMGAF
-133 LVAEFASISFV
+133 LIAEFASIGFI
-144 FESIS
+144 FESVS
-149 SVRGVLVSLLIAIT
+149 SVRGVLISLLIAMT

-176 YFTDRI
+176 YFTDKI

-188 FLLAIVLMIW
+188 LLLTIVFTIW
-198 FSQNSISD
+198 FSQNSFSEL
-206 IVSLANSGGL
+206 VTFANVGGL

-247 TFSAENSK
+247 TFSAKNSK
-255 VIKQAS
+255 AIKQAS
-261 IYSGTG
+261 IFSGIG
-267 AFLTILILGIGGAV
+267 AFLTILLLGIGGAV

-287 EVPALSFIDQLELN
+287 ESPALSFIEQLDLN
-301 NFTIMLLIS
+301 NFTILLLVS

-330 ISLDIIKKKSEEAK
+330 ISLDILKKKSEEAK
-344 LITLLVVGIA
+344 LITLLIVCIA
-354 LIISNEVTSIFNVF
+354 LVISIEVTSIFNVF

-374 AACLVFPAFYR
+374 ATSLVFPAFYR
-385 IKKSSKDILLVVPFV
+385 IKKTSKDLLLIVPFV
-400 GSLISAYIFRYVSI
+400 GSLICTFLYRFQYIDL
-414 NPQLNP
+414 QANP

-436 TFAVALLSSMVI
+436 TFAIALFSSVI
-448 TVVADKVI
+448 ITLVTDKVI
-456 KYN
+456 K

>member
-1 MCMNANVVYILVV
+1 MNANVVYLIVV
-14 LILTWIYF
+14 AILTWIYF
-22 QTRSLKSNED
+22 QTRGLKSSED
-32 EYFVLNKSEGVFGL
+32 EYFVLNKSEGVLGL

-75 YGYALSA
+75 YGYAISA
-82 ATPFVLIYIF
+82 ATPFILIYIF
-92 GPKIAD
+92 GPRIAD
-98 LLPNGATLA
+98 LLPKGATLA

-115 NIAQK
+115 SIAQK
-120 IVSVVAVIYMGAF
+120 IVSMVAVIYMGAF
-133 LVAEFASISFV
+133 LIAEFASIGFV
-144 FESIS
+144 FESVS
-149 SVRGVLVSLLIAIT
+149 SVRGVLISLLIAMT

-176 YFTDRI
+176 YFTDKI

-188 FLLAIVLMIW
+188 LLLTIVFTIW
-198 FSQNSISD
+198 FSQNSFSEL
-206 IVSLANSGGL
+206 VTFANVGGL

-255 VIKQAS
+255 AIKQAS
-261 IYSGTG
+261 IFSGIG
-267 AFLTILILGIGGAV
+267 AFLTILLLGIGGAV

-287 EVPALSFIDQLELN
+287 ESPTLSFIEQLDLN
-301 NFTIMLLIS
+301 NFTIILLVS

-330 ISLDIIKKKSEEAK
+330 ISLDILKKRSEEAK
-344 LITLLVVGIA
+344 LITLLIVCIA
-354 LIISNEVTSIFNVF
+354 LVISIEVTSVFNVF

-374 AACLVFPAFYR
+374 AASLVFPAFYR
-385 IKKSSKDILLVVPFV
+385 IKKTSKDLLLIVPFV
-400 GSLISAYIFRYVSI
+400 GSLASAFIYRFQYIDL
-414 NPQLNP
+414 QANP

-436 TFAVALLSSMVI
+436 TFAIALFSSMII
-448 TVVADKVI
+448 TVVADKII
-456 KYN
+456 K

>member
-1 MCMNANVVYILVV
+1 MNANVVYLIVV

-32 EYFVLNKSEGVFGL
+32 EYFVLNKSEGVLGL

-82 ATPFVLIYIF
+82 ATPFILIYIF

-98 LLPNGATLA
+98 LLPKGATLA

-120 IVSVVAVIYMGAF
+120 IVSIVAVIYMGAF
-133 LVAEFASISFV
+133 LIAEFASISFV

-149 SVRGVLVSLLIAIT
+149 SVRGIIISLLIAIT

-176 YFTDRI
+176 YFTDRL

-188 FLLAIVLMIW
+188 LLLAIVLTIW
-198 FSQNSISD
+198 LSQNNFSEL
-206 IVSLANSGGL
+206 VTYANAGGL
-216 NSFETFSLKSALAVI
+216 SSFETFSLKSALAVI

-255 VIKQAS
+255 AIKQAS
-261 IYSGTG
+261 IFSGVG

-281 GAGKGL
+281 GAGKGIGS
-287 EVPALSFIDQLELN
+287 PALSFIEQLDLN
-301 NFTIMLLIS
+301 NFTIILLVS

-330 ISLDIIKKKSEEAK
+330 ISLDILKKKSEEAK
-344 LITLLVVGIA
+344 LITLLVVC
-354 LIISNEVTSIFNVF
+354 ISLVISIEVTSIFNVF

-385 IKKSSKDILLVVPFV
+385 IKKSSKDILLIIPFI
-400 GSLISAYIFRYVSI
+400 GSLIFVYVYRYLFIDLQV
-414 NPQLNP
+414 NP

-436 TFAVALLSSMVI
+436 TFAIGLLSSMVI
-448 TVVADKVI
+448 TLVADKAI
-456 KYN
+456 K

>member
-1 MCMNANVVYILVV
+1 MNANVIYLIVV

-32 EYFVLNKSEGVFGL
+32 EYFVLNKSEGVLGL

-82 ATPFVLIYIF
+82 ATPFILIYIF

-98 LLPNGATLA
+98 LLPKGATLA

-120 IVSVVAVIYMGAF
+120 IVSIVAVIYMGAF
-133 LVAEFASISFV
+133 LIAEFASISFV

-149 SVRGVLVSLLIAIT
+149 SVRGILISLLIAIT

-176 YFTDRI
+176 YFTDRL

-188 FLLAIVLMIW
+188 LLLAIVLTIW
-198 FSQNSISD
+198 LSQNSFSEL
-206 IVSLANSGGL
+206 VTYANAGGL
-216 NSFETFSLKSALAVI
+216 SSFETFSFKSALAVI

-255 VIKQAS
+255 AIKQAS
-261 IYSGTG
+261 IFSGIG

-281 GAGKGL
+281 GAGKGI
-287 EVPALSFIDQLELN
+287 ESPALSFIEQLDLN
-301 NFTIMLLIS
+301 NFTIILLVS

-330 ISLDIIKKKSEEAK
+330 ISLDILKKKSEEAK
-344 LITLLVVGIA
+344 LITLLVVC
-354 LIISNEVTSIFNVF
+354 ISFVISIEVTSIFNVF

-385 IKKSSKDILLVVPFV
+385 IKKSSKDILLIIPFV
-400 GSLISAYIFRYVSI
+400 GSLISVYVYRYLFTDLQV
-414 NPQLNP
+414 NP
-420 GGVFIP
+420 GGIFIP

-436 TFAVALLSSMVI
+436 TFAIGLLSSMVI
-448 TVVADKVI
+448 TLVADKAI
-456 KYN
+456 K